1 MDMVLLVLFGI
12 VGTVVGT
19 CTGVV
24 VVGIDV
30 CVCVNVISE
39 ILVRSY
45 NLDLRC
51 KRLFCDSVQNLVEL
65 CDSQHIFYN
74 VGRGR

>member
-1 MDMVLLVLFGI
+1 MLEKGLVDMVLLVLFGI

-45 NLDLRC
+45 NLVLLC
-51 KRLFCDSVQNLVEL
+51 KRLFCDF
-65 CDSQHIFYN
+65 CAKF
-74 VGRGR
+74 GRAL